1 MSIVMSEWGP
11 IRDTIPNRSQEAA
24 TFAMKPIK
32 QTRIKK
38 HNGGLAGTAY
48 DFVLE
53 MIVNRELPSG
63 TIIQER
69 KLAGSLGVS
78 RTPMRDALGRLEGE
92 GWLVRLTD
100 RLLSVK
106 AVTLDEY
113 LQALQVRRLLETRA
127 IVMATPRIEKPI
139 LERLRAEV
147 RKLSSHKNPTYD
159 MHWKLDGDIHG
170 TISQG
175 CGNAIMASVI
185 ADLRRLTQL
194 FESQTFPRRIK
205 PGCAEHLAILDA
217 LIAGDAGKASKAMR
231 VHLDCVR
238 AGVMDVL

>member
-1 MSIVMSEWGP
+1 
-11 IRDTIPNRSQEAA
+11 
-24 TFAMKPIK
+24 MKTIK
-32 QTRIKK
+32 QTRNKS

-63 TIIQER
+63 TVIQER

-78 RTPMRDALGRLEGE
+78 RTPMREALGRLEGE

-106 AVTLDEY
+106 VVTLDEY

-127 IVMATPRIEKPI
+127 VVMAAPRIEKQV
-139 LERLRAEV
+139 LERLRADV
-147 RKLSSHKNPTYD
+147 RALSKHKNPTYD
-159 MHWKLDGDIHG
+159 MHWKLDGDLHG
-170 TISQG
+170 TIAQG
-175 CGNAIMASVI
+175 CGNAIMAAVI

-194 FESQTFPRRIK
+194 FEIQTIPRRIK

-217 LIAGDAGKASKAMR
+217 MIAGDASKAGKAMR

>member
-1 MSIVMSEWGP
+1 
-11 IRDTIPNRSQEAA
+11 
-24 TFAMKPIK
+24 MKTIK
-32 QTRIKK
+32 QTRNKNQ
-38 HNGGLAGTAY
+38 NGGLVGAAY
-48 DFVLE
+48 EFVLA

-63 TIIQER
+63 TVIQER

-78 RTPMRDALGRLEGE
+78 RTPMREALGRLEGE

-106 AVTLDEY
+106 VVTLDEY

-127 IVMATPRIEKPI
+127 VVMATPRIEKRV

-147 RKLSSHKNPTYD
+147 KALNSHKNPTYD
-159 MHWKLDGDIHG
+159 MHWKVDGNLHG
-170 TISQG
+170 TIAQS
-175 CGNAIMASVI
+175 CGNAIMATVI
-185 ADLRRLTQL
+185 ADLRRLTQQ
-194 FESQTFPRRIK
+194 FEIQTIPRRIK

-217 LIAGDAGKASKAMR
+217 MIAGNAGKASKAMR
-231 VHLDCVR
+231 MHLDRVR

>member
-1 MSIVMSEWGP
+1 
-11 IRDTIPNRSQEAA
+11 
-24 TFAMKPIK
+24 MKTIK
-32 QTRIKK
+32 QTRNKI

-63 TIIQER
+63 TVIQER

-78 RTPMRDALGRLEGE
+78 RTPMREALGRLEGE

-106 AVTLDEY
+106 VVTLDEY

-127 IVMATPRIEKPI
+127 VAMATPRIEKQV
-139 LERLRAEV
+139 LERLRADV
-147 RKLSSHKNPTYD
+147 RALSKHKNPTYD
-159 MHWKLDGDIHG
+159 LHWKVDGDLHG
-170 TISQG
+170 TIAQS
-175 CGNAIMASVI
+175 CGNAIMATVI
-185 ADLRRLTQL
+185 ADLRRLTQQ
-194 FESQTFPRRIK
+194 FEIQTIPRRIK

-217 LIAGDAGKASKAMR
+217 LIAGDATKASKAMR

>member
-1 MSIVMSEWGP
+1 
-11 IRDTIPNRSQEAA
+11 
-24 TFAMKPIK
+24 MKTIK
-32 QTRIKK
+32 QTRNQN

-63 TIIQER
+63 TVIQER

-78 RTPMRDALGRLEGE
+78 RTPMREALGRLEGE

-106 AVTLDEY
+106 VVTLDEY

-127 IVMATPRIEKPI
+127 VAMATPRIDKQV

-147 RKLSSHKNPTYD
+147 RTLSNHKNPTYD
-159 MHWKLDGDIHG
+159 MHWKADGDLHG
-170 TISQG
+170 AIAEG
-175 CGNAIMASVI
+175 CGNAIMATVI
-185 ADLRRLTQL
+185 ADLRRLTQQ
-194 FESQTFPRRIK
+194 FEIQTIPRRIK

-217 LIAGDAGKASKAMR
+217 LIAGDATKASKAMR

>member
-1 MSIVMSEWGP
+1 
-11 IRDTIPNRSQEAA
+11 
-24 TFAMKPIK
+24 MKTIK
-32 QTRIKK
+32 QTRNQN

-48 DFVLE
+48 DCVLE

-63 TIIQER
+63 TVIQER

-78 RTPMRDALGRLEGE
+78 RTPMREALGRLEGE

-106 AVTLDEY
+106 VVTLDEY

-127 IVMATPRIEKPI
+127 VAMATPRIDKQV

-147 RKLSSHKNPTYD
+147 RTLSNHKNPTYD
-159 MHWKLDGDIHG
+159 MHWKADGDLHG
-170 TISQG
+170 ALAEG
-175 CGNAIMASVI
+175 CGNAIMATVI
-185 ADLRRLTQL
+185 ADLRRLTQQ
-194 FESQTFPRRIK
+194 FEIQTIPRRIK

-217 LIAGDAGKASKAMR
+217 LIAGDATKASKAMR

>member
-1 MSIVMSEWGP
+1 
-11 IRDTIPNRSQEAA
+11 
-24 TFAMKPIK
+24 MKTIK
-32 QTRIKK
+32 QTRNKN

-63 TIIQER
+63 TVIPER

-78 RTPMRDALGRLEGE
+78 RTPMREALGRLEGE

-106 AVTLDEY
+106 VVTLDEY

-127 IVMATPRIEKPI
+127 VVMATPRIEKRE

-147 RKLSSHKNPTYD
+147 RALSNHKNPTYD
-159 MHWKLDGDIHG
+159 MHWKVDGDLLG
-170 TISQG
+170 TIAQG
-175 CGNAIMASVI
+175 CGNAIMAAVI
-185 ADLRRLTQL
+185 ADLRRLTPL
-194 FESQTFPRRIK
+194 FDIQTVPRRVK

-231 VHLDCVR
+231 VHLDRVR

>member
-1 MSIVMSEWGP
+1 MK
-11 IRDTIPNRSQEAA
+11 TIQ
-24 TFAMKPIK
+24 
-32 QTRIKK
+32 QTRNKNHK
-38 HNGGLAGTAY
+38 GGLAGTAY

-63 TIIQER
+63 TVIQER

-78 RTPMRDALGRLEGE
+78 RTPMREALGRLEGE

-106 AVTLDEY
+106 VVTLDEY

-127 IVMATPRIEKPI
+127 VAMATPRIDKQV

-147 RKLSSHKNPTYD
+147 RTLSNHKNPTYD
-159 MHWKLDGDIHG
+159 MHWKVDGDLHG
-170 TISQG
+170 AIAEG
-175 CGNAIMASVI
+175 CGNAIMATVI
-185 ADLRRLTQL
+185 ADLRRLTQQ
-194 FESQTFPRRIK
+194 FEIQTIPRRIK

-217 LIAGDAGKASKAMR
+217 LIAGDATKASKAMR